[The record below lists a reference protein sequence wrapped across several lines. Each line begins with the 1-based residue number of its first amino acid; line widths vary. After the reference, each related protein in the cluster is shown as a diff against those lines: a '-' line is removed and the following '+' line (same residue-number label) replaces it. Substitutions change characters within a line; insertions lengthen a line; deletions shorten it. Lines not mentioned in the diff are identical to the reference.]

1 MIYQVRRYDPLQL
14 VNHGFAITLLVNLRG
29 RGMALR
35 TPQSQQNIIQARDR
49 FTGVGVS
56 GVELVVQCVDV
67 LRDPKGTF
75 AEDSDARSEEPVP
88 AGNQRDYL
96 QTLALLDSATRT
108 MATIEGHSQRIQS
121 KALELT
127 RCARADWL
135 KANQYISFLEARIA
149 ASEARAADLAEQ
161 LNQAEMCA
169 TASRASLD
177 HLHRTLFTAYSALRD
192 GGLAEMPNL
201 P

>member
-35 TPQSQQNIIQARDR
+35 TPQSQQNIIQSRDR

-75 AEDSDARSEEPVP
+75 AEDSDVRSLYRQGTNVTIFRLSNCSITRPARW
-88 AGNQRDYL
+88 RRL
-96 QTLALLDSATRT
+96 
-108 MATIEGHSQRIQS
+108 
-121 KALELT
+121 
-127 RCARADWL
+127 RA
-135 KANQYISFLEARIA
+135 NR
-149 ASEARAADLAEQ
+149 
-161 LNQAEMCA
+161 
-169 TASRASLD
+169 
-177 HLHRTLFTAYSALRD
+177 
-192 GGLAEMPNL
+192 
-201 P
+201 